1 MRPASGVHHV
11 PSAMK
16 VNWKGVFPA
25 IVTQFRG
32 DQSLERAATAKHL
45 ETLIQAGIHGVRT
58 VAGIDASES
67 GR

>member
-16 VNWKGVFPA
+16 VNWKGA

-32 DQSLERAATAKHL
+32 DQSLELAATAKHL
-45 ETLIQAGIHGVRT
+45 ETLIQAGIHGCR
-58 VAGIDASES
+58 ARGPARLPD
-67 GR
+67 G